1 MNRFTFVKLFF
12 AFSVFSLFLTSCGDD
27 INNPIDSNNPPTV
40 KLNES
45 LGYITGDSDVALGG
59 SFSVALSATKGSNSM
74 KTLTILEDGNK
85 IDITTDR
92 ITFEGNA
99 GVANP
104 LLLLQDKVN
113 AFDQKITVKAHTT
126 FGVHTYD
133 FVVADEKGLTSKVS
147 LKINV
152 VGVSLKNL
160 TGILLNQSGP
170 AGQGG
175 LDLDTGASTGTVDT
189 DANAKNADIRDEGVV
204 SILPP
209 YDQTWKQQISG
220 MNGSVIKYIK
230 KGQNGVSESFSY
242 DDILYKE
249 QVAALWG
256 NGTAFTKKSADGKR
270 DVSDKV
276 ATGDIF
282 IVKNGEKYYLL
293 KTGTIKVTD
302 TDNTDSYTFD
312 VKF

>member
-1 MNRFTFVKLFF
+1 MNQFAFLKLFF
-12 AFSVFSLFLTSCGDD
+12 AFTVFSLFLTSCEDD
-27 INNPIDSNNPPTV
+27 TLNTDNTPPVV
-40 KLNES
+40 KFNES

-59 SFSVALSATKGSNSM
+59 EFSVYLSATKGSNPM
-74 KTLTILEDGNK
+74 KTLTIYEDLQK

-92 ITFEGNA
+92 LTFEGNV

-113 AFDQKITVKAHTT
+113 SFEQRITIKVPAS
-126 FGVHTYD
+126 FGNHLYD
-133 FVVADEKGLTSKVS
+133 FEITDEKGLTSRAS
-147 LKINV
+147 LVINV
-152 VGVSLKNL
+152 VGTNVNTL

-170 AGQGG
+170 AGQGA

-189 DANAKNADIRDEGVV
+189 DPSSKNAEIRDEGVV
-204 SILPP
+204 SIVEP

-220 MNGSVIKYIK
+220 MNGSEIKYIK
-230 KGQNGVSESFSY
+230 KGQNGISENFSY

-249 QVAALWG
+249 QVSALWS
-256 NGTAFTKKSADGKR
+256 NGIDFTKKSSDGRR

-276 ATGDIF
+276 TKGDIF
-282 IVKNGEKYYLL
+282 IVKNGEKYYLIH
-293 KTGTIKVTD
+293 TNEIKVTA

-312 VKF
+312 VKY